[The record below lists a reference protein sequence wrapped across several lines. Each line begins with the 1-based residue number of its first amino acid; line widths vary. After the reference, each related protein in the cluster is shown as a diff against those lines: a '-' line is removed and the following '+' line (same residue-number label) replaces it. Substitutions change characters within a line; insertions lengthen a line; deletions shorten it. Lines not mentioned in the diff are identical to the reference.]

1 MEKKNFLNPQELF
14 NNLSEMRRQAKE
26 NLIALMKENNLDYVH
41 TDVDVCGDA
50 NCDGC
55 YCHVYDYN
63 VDCEYVAPVQGVSLT
78 DDNKLMFDWFN
89 EDSGTTDE
97 IECSEIDVISIYS
110 TVYSILVR
118 KDGFD
123 YKTWLKENE
132 GLYEETKSRSVS
144 IIYREL
150 F

>member
-1 MEKKNFLNPQELF
+1 MEKKSFLNPQELF

-50 NCDGC
+50 NCDTC

-78 DDNKLMFDWFN
+78 DDKLKFDWSD
-89 EDSGTTDE
+89 EAGLGGTIDE
-97 IECSEIDVISIYS
+97 SECSEIDVISIYD

-118 KDGFD
+118 EDGFD
-123 YKTWLKENE
+123 YKTWLKDNE
-132 GLYEETKSRSVS
+132 WLYE
-144 IIYREL
+144 
-150 F
+150 